1 MSGRE
6 GMRKIILCVV
16 IASLAGCAA
25 SGARRDTYDAI
36 NAEIAKA
43 ASESKARPAGRDAV
57 SAALLPPLNIEI
69 PKPKQPLEERFSLA
83 FNAVPAQQ
91 FFMAIVT
98 GTRYSMLVHPD
109 VSGVI
114 SANLKDVTVFE
125 ALDAIREQYGYDFK
139 IEGTRIYIKPLG
151 MQTRVFKV
159 NYLTGNR
166 KGTSEIRVSSG
177 SVSDVAS
184 SGSSPTGASTTTAPG
199 TSARAL
205 ESSKISTSSNNDF
218 WGDLKTSLEAIVGSG
233 KEGRSVVISPQ
244 SGVVVVRAGWTELR
258 DVAEYLKA
266 TQLSV
271 GRQVILEA
279 KILEVELS
287 DGYQTG
293 VNWAAFRGNNHS
305 NRASFGVLTP
315 GSVLRPNGA
324 LVGSQVG
331 TNGAGQDLI
340 AAANPA
346 AIPGGLF
353 GLAFQTSNFAAL
365 LSFLETQGSVHVLS
379 SPRIAT
385 LNNQKAVLKVGR
397 DEFFVTNVS
406 TTTTTGGISNTTSPS
421 VTVQPFFSGVALDVT
436 PQIDEDGNI
445 ILHIHPS
452 VSEVTTVDKPI
463 NLGSAG
469 TFSLPLASS
478 AVSETD
484 SIVRG
489 RDGQI
494 VAIGGLMRQAA
505 ASDRSQMP
513 GVGSVPVLG
522 NLFGNTNRSTQK
534 RELVILLKPTV
545 VDGSQAWTQDLM
557 ESQRRIQ
564 ALEPPTPL
572 ERRNPLQ

>member
-1 MSGRE
+1 MH
-6 GMRKIILCVV
+6 KIILSVMVV
-16 IASLAGCAA
+16 GLAGCSSMAPK
-25 SGARRDTYDAI
+25 RDTYDAI

-43 ASESKARPAGRDAV
+43 AGESKARPANRDDVA
-57 SAALLPPLNIEI
+57 AALVPPLNIEM
-69 PKPKQPLEERFSLA
+69 PKPRKPLEERFSLA

-114 SANLKDVTVFE
+114 SANLKDVTVLE
-125 ALDAIREQYGYDFK
+125 ALDAIREQYGYDYK
-139 IEGTRIYIKPLG
+139 VEGTRIYVKPQG

-177 SVSDVAS
+177 SVSDV
-184 SGSSPTGASTTTAPG
+184 SSPGASTTGAATTSSPG

-205 ESSKISTSSNNDF
+205 ESSKISTTSTNDF
-218 WGDLKTSLEAIVGSG
+218 WGDLKASLDSLVGSG
-233 KEGRSVVISPQ
+233 KDGRSVVISPQ
-244 SGVVVVRAGWTELR
+244 SGVVVVRATWSEMR
-258 DVAEYLKA
+258 DVESYLKA
-266 TQLSV
+266 SQLAV

-279 KILEVELS
+279 KILEVELN
-287 DGYQTG
+287 DGYQAG
-293 VNWAAFRGNNHS
+293 INWAVFRAGNHS
-305 NRASFGVLTP
+305 NRASYGMITP
-315 GSVLRPNGA
+315 GSVLRPSGVLSNGKLA
-324 LVGSQVG
+324 
-331 TNGAGQDLI
+331 TTGAGNDLV
-340 AAANPA
+340 AAADAA

-406 TTTTTGGISNTTSPS
+406 TTTTTGTSTTTSPS

-436 PQIDEDGNI
+436 PQIDDSGNI

-452 VSEVTTVDKPI
+452 VSDVTTVDKPI

-469 TFSLPLASS
+469 TFTLPLASS

-505 ASDRSQMP
+505 TSDRSQMP

-522 NLFGNTNRSTQK
+522 TLFGNTNRSTQK

-545 VDGSQAWTQDLM
+545 VDSNDAWTQDVL

-564 ALEPPTPL
+564 ALEP
-572 ERRNPLQ
+572 RNPLEQRNPLE

>member
-1 MSGRE
+1 MN
-6 GMRKIILCVV
+6 KIISIIVV
-16 IASLAGCAA
+16 ASLAGCSSVA
-25 SGARRDTYDAI
+25 SRRDTYDAI

-43 ASESKARPAGRDAV
+43 ATESKARPADKDAV

-98 GTRYSMLVHPD
+98 GTRYSMLVHPE

-114 SANLKDVTVFE
+114 SANLKDVTVLE
-125 ALDAIREQYGYDFK
+125 ALDAIREQYGYDYK
-139 IEGTRIYIKPLG
+139 VEGTRIYVKSLG

-177 SVSDVAS
+177 SVSDLS
-184 SGSSPTGASTTTAPG
+184 STGASTAGAATTTTSPG

-218 WGDLKTSLEAIVGSG
+218 WGDLKSSLDAIVGSG
-233 KEGRSVVISPQ
+233 KEGRSVVVSPQ
-244 SGVVVVRAGWTELR
+244 SGVVVVRAGWNELR

-279 KILEVELS
+279 KILEVQLS

-293 VNWAAFRGNNHS
+293 VNWAAFRAGNHS

-315 GSVLRPNGA
+315 GTALQPNGP
-324 LVGSQVG
+324 LIGSQIA
-331 TNGAGQDLI
+331 TNSAGQDLI

-346 AIPGGLF
+346 AIAGGLF

-406 TTTTTGGISNTTSPS
+406 TTTTTGTSTTTSPS

-545 VDGSQAWTQDLM
+545 VDGNQAWTQDLT

-564 ALEPPTPL
+564 ALEPPPPL
-572 ERRNPLQ
+572 EQRNPLQ

>member
-1 MSGRE
+1 MH
-6 GMRKIILCVV
+6 KIITSLV
-16 IASLAGCAA
+16 IASLAGCGAA
-25 SGARRDTYDAI
+25 GPKRETYDAI

-43 ASESKARPAGRDAV
+43 ASESKARPADRDAV

-139 IEGTRIYIKPLG
+139 IEGMRIYVKPLG

-177 SVSDVAS
+177 SVSDVS
-184 SGSSPTGASTTTAPG
+184 STGATTAGGATTTGAG

-205 ESSKISTSSNNDF
+205 DSSKISTTSNNDF
-218 WGDLKTSLEAIVGSG
+218 WGDLKTSLDAIVGSG
-233 KEGRSVVISPQ
+233 KDGGSVVVSPQ
-244 SGVVVVRAGWTELR
+244 SGVVVVRAGWNELR
-258 DVAEYLKA
+258 DVTEYLKA

-279 KILEVELS
+279 KILEVQLS

-293 VNWAAFRGNNHS
+293 VNWAAFRGSNHS
-305 NRASFGVLTP
+305 NRASVGVLTP
-315 GSVLRPNGA
+315 GSVLRPNGSLIGA
-324 LVGSQVG
+324 QIA
-331 TNGAGQDLI
+331 TNGAGQDLV
-340 AAANPA
+340 AASNPA
-346 AIPGGLF
+346 AIAGGLF

-406 TTTTTGGISNTTSPS
+406 TTTTTGTSTTTSPS

-452 VSEVTTVDKPI
+452 VSDVTTVDKPI

-545 VDGSQAWTQDLM
+545 VDDNQAWARDLT

-564 ALEPPTPL
+564 ALEPPMPL
-572 ERRNPLQ
+572 EQRNPLR

>member
-1 MSGRE
+1 MH
-6 GMRKIILCVV
+6 KIILSAMVV
-16 IASLAGCAA
+16 GLAGCSSVATK
-25 SGARRDTYDAI
+25 RDTYDAI
-36 NAEIAKA
+36 NAEITKA
-43 ASESKARPAGRDAV
+43 ASESKARPADRDAV
-57 SAALLPPLNIEI
+57 SAALLPPLNIEM

-83 FNAVPAQQ
+83 FNSVPAQQ

-125 ALDAIREQYGYDFK
+125 ALDAIREQYGYDYK
-139 IEGTRIYIKPLG
+139 VEGSRIYVKPQG
-151 MQTRVFKV
+151 MQTRVFQV
-159 NYLTGNR
+159 NYLSASR
-166 KGTSEIRVSSG
+166 KGSSEIRVSSG
-177 SVSDVAS
+177 SVSDTS
-184 SGSSPTGASTTTAPG
+184 STGNTTNTGTTTTSTPG
-199 TSARAL
+199 TNIRSL
-205 ESSKISTSSNNDF
+205 ESSRISTSSSNDF
-218 WGDLKTSLEAIVGSG
+218 WGDLKASLDAIVGNG
-233 KEGRSVVISPQ
+233 KDGRSVVISPQ
-244 SGVVVVRAGWTELR
+244 SGVVVVRGTWNELR
-258 DVAEYLKA
+258 DVDAYLKA
-266 TQLSV
+266 THLSV

-279 KILEVELS
+279 KILEVQLN

-293 VNWAAFRGNNHS
+293 INWAVFRGGNHS
-305 NRASFGVLTP
+305 NRLSSGIITP
-315 GSVLRPNGA
+315 GSVLQPSGMIGSAKLGA
-324 LVGSQVG
+324 
-331 TNGAGQDLI
+331 NGAGVDLI
-340 AAANPA
+340 AAADPTA
-346 AIPGGLF
+346 LPGGLF

-406 TTTTTGGISNTTSPS
+406 TTTTTGTSTTTSPT

-436 PQIDEDGNI
+436 PQIDDSGNI
-445 ILHIHPS
+445 MLHIHPS
-452 VSEVTTVDKPI
+452 VSDVTTVDKPI

-469 TFSLPLASS
+469 TFTLPLASS
-478 AVSETD
+478 SVSETD

-505 ASDRSQMP
+505 TNDRSQMP

-522 NLFGNTNRSTQK
+522 TLFGNTNRVSQK

-545 VDGSQAWTQDLM
+545 VESNEAWTQDVL

-564 ALEPPTPL
+564 SLEPRNPL
-572 ERRNPLQ
+572 ERRNPLE

>member
-1 MSGRE
+1 MH
-6 GMRKIILCVV
+6 KIILSFV
-16 IASLAGCAA
+16 IVSLAGCGAA
-25 SGARRDTYDAI
+25 GPKRDTYDTI

-43 ASESKARPAGRDAV
+43 ASESKARPADRDAV

-139 IEGTRIYIKPLG
+139 IEGTRIYVKPLG

-159 NYLTGNR
+159 NYLTGSR
-166 KGTSEIRVSSG
+166 KGMSEIRVSSG

-184 SGSSPTGASTTTAPG
+184 TGASTTGTATTTAPG

-279 KILEVELS
+279 KILEVQLS

-293 VNWAAFRGNNHS
+293 VNWAAFRGSNHS
-305 NRASFGVLTP
+305 NRASVGVLTP

-324 LVGSQVG
+324 LVGSQIG

-406 TTTTTGGISNTTSPS
+406 TTTTTGTSTTTSPS

-436 PQIDEDGNI
+436 PQIDDEGNI

-545 VDGSQAWTQDLM
+545 VDDNQAWTRDLL

-572 ERRNPLQ
+572 EQRNPLQ

>member
-1 MSGRE
+1 MH
-6 GMRKIILCVV
+6 KIIVSFLIV
-16 IASLAGCAA
+16 SLAGCSSIA
-25 SGARRDTYDAI
+25 SRRDTYDAI
-36 NAEIAKA
+36 NAEIGKA
-43 ASESKARPAGRDAV
+43 ASESKARPAGREAV

-91 FFMAIVT
+91 FFMSIVT
-98 GTRYSMLVHPD
+98 GTRYSMLLHPE

-114 SANLKDVTVFE
+114 SANLKDVTVLE
-125 ALDAIREQYGYDFK
+125 ALDAIREQYGYDYK
-139 IEGTRIYIKPLG
+139 LEGSRIYVKPLG
-151 MQTRVFKV
+151 MQTRVFQV

-177 SVSDVAS
+177 SVSDVSTSLAS
-184 SGSSPTGASTTTAPG
+184 VTGAATTTGPG

-205 ESSKISTSSNNDF
+205 ESSKISTTSNNDF
-218 WGDLKTSLEAIVGSG
+218 WGDLRTSLEAIVGSG
-233 KEGRSVVISPQ
+233 KDGRSVVISPQ
-244 SGVVVVRAGWTELR
+244 SGVVVVRAGWSELR
-258 DVAEYLKA
+258 DVDAYLKA

-279 KILEVELS
+279 KILEVQLS

-293 VNWAAFRGNNHS
+293 VNWAAFRAGNHS
-305 NRASFGVLTP
+305 ARSSIGVLTP
-315 GSVLRPNGA
+315 GSALQPNGA
-324 LVGSQVG
+324 LIGSQIG
-331 TNGAGQDLI
+331 TSGAGLDLV
-340 AAANPA
+340 AKADAT

-406 TTTTTGGISNTTSPS
+406 TTTTTGTSTTTSPS

-436 PQIDEDGNI
+436 PQIDDDGNI

-489 RDGQI
+489 KDGQI

-522 NLFGNTNRSTQK
+522 TLFGNTNRSTQK

-545 VDGSQAWTQDLM
+545 VDGNQAWTRDLL

-572 ERRNPLQ
+572 EQRNPLQ